1 MDGGLEDEQEDPSF
15 LKPPQHPSHY
25 GHRHCCRFQRRKI
38 VKEGPKCPKL
48 ATIFHRQ
55 PVCELGIPPENITA
69 NQLLFGTLGEYAGFD
84 PTEPTS
90 RSGGKAKAVQQ
101 IKQKM
106 VSFVKCMLGLDAV
119 VWDIIGSSLLEKV
132 VYLLTELDVNITW
145 EDILQDKH
153 NKGIFDME
161 LEDLAEDE
169 HNLGRTSVE
178 T

>member
-1 MDGGLEDEQEDPSF
+1 MCDPSSTPLSSTSRSQCVGAACLCGRSGSRMFRRVPGTHQECTSYSPRREYF
-15 LKPPQHPSHY
+15 L
-25 GHRHCCRFQRRKI
+25 
-38 VKEGPKCPKL
+38 
-48 ATIFHRQ
+48 Q
-55 PVCELGIPPENITA
+55 PVCVICTSYS
-69 NQLLFGTLGEYAGFD
+69 LFVSLDHGYKTIVTIGDGATDLE
-84 PTEPTS
+84 
-90 RSGGKAKAVQQ
+90 
-101 IKQKM
+101 KM

-145 EDILQDKH
+145 EDILQDEH

>member
-1 MDGGLEDEQEDPSF
+1 
-15 LKPPQHPSHY
+15 
-25 GHRHCCRFQRRKI
+25 
-38 VKEGPKCPKL
+38 
-48 ATIFHRQ
+48 
-55 PVCELGIPPENITA
+55 
-69 NQLLFGTLGEYAGFD
+69 
-84 PTEPTS
+84 
-90 RSGGKAKAVQQ
+90 
-101 IKQKM
+101 
-106 VSFVKCMLGLDAV
+106 MLGLDAV

-132 VYLLTELDVNITW
+132 VYLLTELDVCSFPFVWLRNLYCNFFFSYWLIGIMQVNITW